1 MSRRN
6 QWKQMKDNM
15 FGQASQAKT
24 VQQRESIPEKACS
37 LCRFFSDNAYA
48 SDGRG
53 SCKQL
58 KMGSNISADP
68 PIIVN
73 EGDTGL
79 VTFFNTDGKNCPHFT
94 RLSMIDKDGTECADP
109 EYRRAQR
116 QFSQV
121 N

>member
-15 FGQASQAKT
+15 FGQATQAKT

-37 LCRFFSDNAYA
+37 LCRFFSENAYA

-53 SCKQL
+53 SCKKL
-58 KMGSNISADP
+58 KMGSNINANP
-68 PIIVN
+68 PVILTD
-73 EGDTGL
+73 GDTGL
-79 VTFFNTDGKNCPHFT
+79 VTFFNSDGNNCPHFT
-94 RLSMIDKDGTECADP
+94 RLSMIDKDGTECADL